1 MNEEDND
8 CYLNLLL
15 DLNINEETKR
25 IFDDLK
31 IQLELM
37 KLL

>member
-1 MNEEDND
+1 MNEEDD

-15 DLNINEETKR
+15 DFNINEETKR

-31 IQLELM
+31 NLILWN
-37 KLL
+37 